1 MNDVLLGNDL
11 TYAMLE
17 RGNKQ
22 VWCAVSNISIEQAM
36 STISN
41 VDKDFIKHIIAF
53 ENECFLDKE
62 ENTWKYAVPIKKT
75 PLTQSDVIL

>member
-1 MNDVLLGNDL
+1 MSNTLLGSEL
-11 TYAMLE
+11 TRAMLE
-17 RGNKQ
+17 RGDEQ